1 DVVDATSND
10 ASPVKN
16 QEIAMKQTTRF
27 LSTLIAISLLSAC
40 FGANAS
46 GQESDQNNAK
56 ENQMQSAQTKLL
68 YMGQASV
75 RFTTPEGKVIYVDP
89 FAGDGYQPAADLILV
104 THGHRDHNDLD
115 KIENRN
121 PGCRTI
127 TWKEAL
133 KGGEYQT
140 FKLDYVEIEA
150 VEAGYNKNHDVK
162 ECAGFV
168 LTYSDGVKV
177 YLSVDTSKTKQMPSL
192 AEKKIDY
199 AFYCC
204 DGTYN
209 MDLDEAAECA
219 KIVGAKHNVPYHVG
233 GKRGPTAF
241 DRERAEKFNAPN
253 RLIVDAGEEI
263 TLTKE

>member
-1 DVVDATSND
+1 
-10 ASPVKN
+10 
-16 QEIAMKQTTRF
+16 MKTTRLF
-27 LSTLIAISLLSAC
+27 STLFLLSLLSAV
-40 FGANAS
+40 AVAS
-46 GQESDQNNAK
+46 GQDNDEQNK

-89 FAGDGYQPAADLILV
+89 FAGDGYAPAADLILV
-104 THGHRDHNDLD
+104 THGHFDHNDVD
-115 KIENRN
+115 KIKNRN
-121 PGCRTI
+121 PDCQTI

-133 KGGEYQT
+133 KGGKLQS
-140 FKLDYVEIEA
+140 FKFDYVDVEA
-150 VEAGYNKNHDVK
+150 VEAGYNKNHNVK
-162 ECAGFV
+162 ECVGYI
-168 LTYSDGVKV
+168 LTFSDGVKV
-177 YLSVDTSKTKQMPSL
+177 YLSGDTSKTKQMPSL

-219 KIVGAKHNVPYHVG
+219 KIVGAKHNIPYHVG

-241 DRERAEKFNAPN
+241 DRQRAEKFNADN

-263 TLTKE
+263 ELTK

>member
-1 DVVDATSND
+1 
-10 ASPVKN
+10 
-16 QEIAMKQTTRF
+16 MKTTKLF
-27 LSTLIAISLLSAC
+27 STLFLLSLLSAVA
-40 FGANAS
+40 GAS
-46 GQESDQNNAK
+46 GQDNDEQNK

-89 FAGDGYQPAADLILV
+89 FAGDGYAPAADLLLV
-104 THGHRDHNDLD
+104 THGHFDHNDVD
-115 KIENRN
+115 KIKNRN
-121 PGCRTI
+121 PDCQTI

-133 KGGEYQT
+133 KGGKLQS
-140 FKLDYVEIEA
+140 FKFGYVDVEA
-150 VEAGYNKNHDVK
+150 VEAGYNKNHNVK
-162 ECAGFV
+162 ECVGYI
-168 LTYSDGVKV
+168 LTFSDGVKV
-177 YLSVDTSKTKQMPSL
+177 YLSGDTSKTKQMPSL

-219 KIVGAKHNVPYHVG
+219 KIVGAKHNIPYHVG

-241 DRERAEKFNAPN
+241 DRQRAEKFNADN

-263 TLTKE
+263 ELTK